1 MGGVSFN
8 NFDSVARAFDTNKN
22 GKVDELRV
30 PEHIQAKIDTNQD
43 GDISTKELAS
53 AMKADV
59 VEVRNG
65 EISHS
70 RGLTVNTQ
78 GLETLKNVHT
88 ISRNAS
94 EYAFT
99 SDYSQYQGEA
109 RVNALVENNMEYAR
123 AIRSMESS
131 LRNIDSMT
139 RGNGDSIS
147 RSVNST
153 TRNALSD
160 SGWLKLSS
168 TVNTIFSNNGRPSV
182 YQDPFSNGSQQGGQV
197 DTSGLENAN
206 ADLRSAYRILHSA
219 ISNVSSATSDLP
231 DIRQTAKSVDLSITK
246 AFSNINEIKASP
258 KTPVQVKDKLYEL
271 GKAQDAQVTGRA
283 APYAGVGAI
292 AGGITGG
299 VAGYFAG
306 KNGKAISIGVAAGTA
321 AGAGIGALVGK
332 MKDDSFKDKANAL
345 RQLGDDVTR
354 YNPAQDEDTLDGAAH
369 ATYNQ
374 VIQVRERTDIDSAI
388 GANSNLKGIDSKAK
402 DVENRT
408 SRLADGYRKANQ

>member
-22 GKVDELRV
+22 GMVDELRA

-43 GDISTKELAS
+43 GNISTKELAS
-53 AMKADV
+53 AMRADS

-65 EISHS
+65 EISYS

-78 GLETLKNVHT
+78 GLETLKNVNT
-88 ISRNAS
+88 IAQGAS
-94 EYAFT
+94 EWVFT

-109 RVNALVENNMEYAR
+109 RANAIIDNNMEYAR

-147 RSVNST
+147 RSVNLT
-153 TRNALSD
+153 ARNALSD
-160 SGWLKLSS
+160 SGWLKFSS
-168 TVNTIFSNNGRPSV
+168 TVNTIFSNNGRPSSI
-182 YQDPFSNGSQQGGQV
+182 YQDPFSNGAQGQV
-197 DTSGLENAN
+197 DTSGLESAN
-206 ADLRSAYRILHSA
+206 ADLRAAYRILNSA
-219 ISNVSSATSDLP
+219 ISNVKSATSDLP
-231 DIRQTAKSVDLSITK
+231 DVRQTVKSVDLSITK

-258 KTPVQVKDKLYEL
+258 KNPVQVKEKLYEL

-283 APYAGVGAI
+283 APYAGVGAGVG
-292 AGGITGG
+292 AVAGG

-306 KNGKAISIGVAAGTA
+306 KNAKAISIGVAAG
-321 AGAGIGALVGK
+321 AGAGAGLGALVGK

-345 RQLGDDVTR
+345 RQLGDDVER
-354 YNPAQDEDTLDGAAH
+354 YNSSQDENTLDSSAH

-374 VIQVRERTDIDSAI
+374 VIQVRERSDIDSAI
-388 GANSNLKGIDSKAK
+388 GANSNLKGVDARVK